1 MPACKASILLKSPEN
16 TPARIELLAPAGNL
30 GSGIVAVNCGA
41 DAVYVGAQRFGAREK
56 AGNSVKD
63 IEALCRYAHQYWA
76 RVYVTINT
84 LLTDDELPV
93 ARQLIEDL
101 YQAGIDG
108 LIIQDTGLLEMDLPP
123 VPLIASTQMHNHT
136 PERVAFLEKVG
147 FSRAILAREL
157 TLEEIREIREQ
168 TAIELEC
175 FVHGALCVAYSGQC
189 YLSYAIGGRSGNRG
203 SCAQPCRR
211 VYTLVDKN
219 GSVVDADAYPLS
231 LRDLNLS
238 KHLENLILAGIGSFK
253 IEGRLKAQP
262 YVANI
267 VSYYRKKLDEVL
279 DAMNRRPA
287 SSGKSRIDFDPDPCR
302 TFNRGYTTYFFS
314 GRNREMASSKTPKST
329 GQQMG
334 TVQRTGKEYFTLNLG
349 GDAISA
355 GDGICFFDRND
366 RLCGTTINR
375 VVKDRIW
382 PDRMEGIEE
391 DVVIYRNLD
400 HRFNRQLTRSS
411 LERKIGVQLT
421 LRDKNNGFALDI
433 ADEDGNTATYE
444 MAAAKT
450 PAKKA
455 EMARETIFRQL
466 TKLGGTPFVCTDL
479 KIDTTQSLFIP
490 VKELNAMRR
499 EVIGR
504 LAAVREENRLKPS
517 KKFKKNTT
525 PFPEKALSYQG
536 NVLNKKAEAFYR
548 RHGVTAIEPAPESGL
563 DMTGKTVMT
572 SRYCI
577 LYQLGYCRRNK
588 KSVSIAKPVCL
599 IDEENHRF
607 EIRTD
612 CTNCRMEIIKR

>member
-1 MPACKASILLKSPEN
+1 MKPSEN

-41 DAVYVGAQRFGAREK
+41 DAVYIGAQRFGAREK

-84 LLTDDELPV
+84 LLTDEELPE
-93 ARQLIEDL
+93 ARRLIDNL

-157 TLEEIREIREQ
+157 TVEEIRAIREQ
-168 TAIELEC
+168 TSTIELEC

-203 SCAQPCRR
+203 ACAQPCRR
-211 VYTLVDKN
+211 AYTLVDGN
-219 GSVVDADAYPLS
+219 GQVVEADAYPLS

-238 KHLENLILAGIGSFK
+238 EHLENLILAGITSFK

-267 VSYYRKKLDEVL
+267 VSYYRKRLDTVL
-279 DAMNRRPA
+279 ATMNRRPA
-287 SSGKSRIDFDPDPCR
+287 SSGKSRIDFDPDPHR

-314 GRNREMASSKTPKST
+314 GRNREMASTKTPKSI
-329 GQQMG
+329 GERMG
-334 TVQRTGKEYFTLNLG
+334 TVVQTGWDSFTLNPG
-349 GDAISA
+349 GHAFCA
-355 GDGICFFDRND
+355 GDGICFFDEND

-375 VVKDRIW
+375 VAKDRIW

-391 DVVIYRNLD
+391 GVVIYRNLD
-400 HRFNRQLTRSS
+400 HRFNRQLTRSN
-411 LERKIGVQLT
+411 LERKIGVQLM
-421 LRDKNNGFALDI
+421 LQEKNNGFILDI
-433 ADEDGNTATYE
+433 TDEDGNTATYE

-455 EMARETIFRQL
+455 EMARETISRQL

-479 KIDTTQSLFIP
+479 KIDTAQSRFIP

-499 EVIGR
+499 EVVAR
-504 LAAVREENRLKPS
+504 LADIREENRLKPS
-517 KKFKKNTT
+517 RKFEKNTT
-525 PFPEKALSYQG
+525 PFPEKKLSCQG
-536 NVLNKKAEAFYR
+536 NVLNEKAEAFYR
-548 RHGVTAIEPAPESGL
+548 RHGVTDIEPAPESGL
-563 DMTGKTVMT
+563 KMTGRIVMT

-577 LYQLGYCRRNK
+577 LYQLGYCHRNK
-588 KSVSIAKPVCL
+588 KSAALSEPVSL
-599 IDEENHRF
+599 IDEENNRY

-612 CTNCRMEIIKR
+612 CENCRMEIIKR